1 MILDGTPIGFI
12 PSRDPAAV
20 RAFYEDVLGLELIAE
35 DEFSITFDGGG
46 TPVRLTRVA
55 GYASPS
61 HTVFGWEV
69 DDLDQ
74 AVSELG
80 KRDVAMARFDGV
92 PQDDLGVW
100 TAPDGTRV
108 VWFLDPD
115 GNVLS
120 LTEQIG

>member
-12 PSRDPAAV
+12 PCRDPAAV
-20 RAFYEDVLGLELIAE
+20 RGFYEDVLGLELIAE
-35 DEFSITFDGGG
+35 DVFSGTYDGGG

-55 GYASPS
+55 GYAPPS
-61 HTVFGWEV
+61 YTVFGWEV

-80 KRDVAMARFDGV
+80 KRDVAMERFEGV

-108 VWFLDPD
+108 AWFRDP
-115 GNVLS
+115 GGSVLS
-120 LTEQIG
+120 LTEQVA